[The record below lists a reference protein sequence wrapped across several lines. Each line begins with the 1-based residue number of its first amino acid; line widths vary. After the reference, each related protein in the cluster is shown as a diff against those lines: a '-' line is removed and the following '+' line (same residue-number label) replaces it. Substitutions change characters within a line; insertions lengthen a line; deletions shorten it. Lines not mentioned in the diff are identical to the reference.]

1 MGELIRGNNK
11 EIEVIRTR
19 IVKFEAGRLIEKYPV
34 LLLDVS
40 GSMQQSVGNR
50 RKIDILRDAVER
62 VGIGMDIYC
71 FSDRMTKT
79 KYIPEPQSSTNL
91 IGAFLEL
98 KGQSM
103 QLLLISDGIADDP
116 EDAIAAG
123 ILLGCPVNVLYIGS
137 VGDQGESFMRK
148 LAESTGGKWLTL
160 DTMQE
165 AGVFQQKLENG
176 IERLLL
182 VGGYERIQK
191 SIIYQ

>member
-11 EIEVIRTR
+11 EVEVTRTR

-50 RKIDILRDAVER
+50 RKIDILRDAVSK

-79 KYIPEPQSSTNL
+79 KYIPEPQGSTNL
-91 IGAFLEL
+91 RDAFRDL

-103 QLLLISDGIADDP
+103 QLLLISDGVADDP

-123 ILLGCPVNVLYIGS
+123 ILLGCPVNVVYIGS
-137 VGDQGESFMRK
+137 MGDIGLDVGEQFMRK
-148 LAESTGGKWLTL
+148 LAEATGGKWLTL

-165 AGVFQQKLENG
+165 AGVFQGKLENG

-182 VGGYERIQK
+182 VGGV
-191 SIIYQ
+191 